1 MTPSKR
7 TSLITTNY
15 TGHIEDTSILQT
27 FLCTDLSNQRIP
39 VTHLFIA
46 HYHAYPCTVIIQA
59 STNIHFKIEEQ
70 WVFFRIT
77 FD

>member
-15 TGHIEDTSILQT
+15 TGHIEDTSILQR

-39 VTHLFIA
+39 VTPLFIA
-46 HYHAYPCTVIIQA
+46 HYHAYP
-59 STNIHFKIEEQ
+59 
-70 WVFFRIT
+70 
-77 FD
+77 